1 MGVGS
6 VLLLFM
12 FAFVYSKIT
21 LQSYKKV
28 QIPPNT
34 AIAFFHR
41 PLNNFV
47 IF

>member
-21 LQSYKKV
+21 LQRYEKNVMQQKEKDMKRLSDLFY
-28 QIPPNT
+28 I
-34 AIAFFHR
+34 
-41 PLNNFV
+41 
-47 IF
+47 